1 MNLNTVEKNFNNV
14 DDFKLMLEKNKPI
27 SINKAID
34 ILGYIIAKDKEEY
47 VDLLFHAIDDAETKA
62 VVFEAVNRINDT
74 GFKGKQTVK
83 KIVGTS
89 DQIMNLIIGDS
100 DDELSV
106 TSSSSSS
113 SEDDWES
120 SDEDEFSFKIE

>member
-47 VDLLFHAIDDAETKA
+47 VELLFEAIDDVETKA
-62 VVFEAVNRINDT
+62 VVYEAVNRINDT
-74 GFKGKQTVK
+74 GFKGKQVVK
-83 KIVGTS
+83 KIIGTS
-89 DQIMNLIIGDS
+89 DQIINLITGES

-106 TSSSSSS
+106 TSSSSS

-120 SDEDEFSFKIE
+120 SDEDEFSYKIE